1 MATHTHTLSKSIII
15 NVTLNITCWV
25 MRDICTRYYWIGNKW
40 ICGRSSTA
48 WLHFISIGTRR
59 ETNFVIITIKL
70 MNKFNIES
78 KCFNECLFYACIND
92 FFLSIKVFCI
102 LWDRK
107 KQDVNIF
114 DWNVVKNGNDCCVSQ
129 QILEKCTIWWLF
141 VCSIPKKTLL
151 DDGR

>member
-25 MRDICTRYYWIGNKW
+25 MRYIYTRYYWIGNKW

-92 FFLSIKVFCI
+92 FFL
-102 LWDRK
+102 LWCFVYYKIEKTGRK
-107 KQDVNIF
+107 CF
-114 DWNVVKNGNDCCVSQ
+114 W
-129 QILEKCTIWWLF
+129 LECSGKRKRLLCLTTNFGKMHYLMTIRLF
-141 VCSIPKKTLL
+141 NPQKILL